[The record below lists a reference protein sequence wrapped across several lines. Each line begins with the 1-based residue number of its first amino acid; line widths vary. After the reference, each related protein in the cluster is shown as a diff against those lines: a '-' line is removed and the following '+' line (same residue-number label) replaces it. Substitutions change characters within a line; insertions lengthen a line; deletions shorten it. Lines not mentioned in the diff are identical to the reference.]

1 MRERL
6 TQSMRE
12 SEATQ
17 HRLANAAG

>member
-17 HRLANAAG
+17 HRLANAA